1 MKTRDTI
8 MTKKMLDEHCEES
21 YPANPET
28 KLNENKLRAQQDQNK
43 INWENLIFSSYKS
56 KQPEKEI
63 IMFSQPWHRLPE
75 QTWQY
80 LQFLKPGEKLLTNII
95 DTLQN

>member
-28 KLNENKLRAQQDQNK
+28 IEWKQIEIRLEQDKLG
-43 INWENLIFSSYKS
+43 KS
-56 KQPEKEI
+56 
-63 IMFSQPWHRLPE
+63 H
-75 QTWQY
+75 
-80 LQFLKPGEKLLTNII
+80 
-95 DTLQN
+95 